1 VQHLGA
7 VSKDT
12 ARFATCGGCS
22 RLHSGLLLLLL
33 LLSILD
39 GSDWD
44 AAACCWQGMC
54 CSKPAH
60 GQTLLLHVATA
71 ATTHAHCSVSAAVT
85 VCQSVGLCSDQ
96 MTTGALCCCVC
107 LVWAEVV
114 IVLVPLLLPIGGAGA
129 APTTPSSMNA

>member
-12 ARFATCGGCS
+12 ARFATCGGFS
-22 RLHSGLLLLLL
+22 RLHCGLLLLLL

-44 AAACCWQGMC
+44 AAACCWQGTS

-71 ATTHAHCSVSAAVT
+71 ATTHAHCSVSAAIT
-85 VCQSVGLCSDQ
+85 VCESLGLCATH
-96 MTTGALCCCVC
+96 MTTAALCCCVC
-107 LVWAEVV
+107 LVLTEVG
-114 IVLVPLLLPIGGAGA
+114 IVLVPLLPPVGGAGA
-129 APTTPSSMNA
+129 APSSINA